1 MQGLARPPH
10 AGGSAQ
16 TVVLVT
22 DRPTPNVALS
32 DALHAVAD
40 ITVVGPEEDWSRQ
53 GSLAAVV
60 ADLTL
65 GRAQSVNCLRRLQL
79 RYADA
84 ALPLLCLLRQVTR
97 EAVLQ
102 AKALGAGACMPAD
115 AAPETVTHAL
125 VKILSPEQSVP
136 DRLVQVSAARTG
148 GGGLFR
154 AAQDGVAPSMALVE
168 RGLDPVLDAMA
179 AGGLSRW
186 LDTVWAYDDGTYQHC
201 LLVAGLAANFAQHLG
216 FSRPDQ
222 RRLTRAALVH
232 DVGKAKIPYAILN
245 KPGRL
250 DDAEQAI
257 MRTHPAAGFELLH
270 DGGECDPVT
279 LDAVRHHHEMLDGS
293 GYPDGLRGPEIG
305 DLVRLL
311 TICDIYAALTERRSY
326 KPPLPAEDALAI
338 LAGMGGKLEVRLVA
352 AFGDSIRAGALASA
366 LARPRRSPSPTATL
380 WPRNHPGMTPVR
392 QDRVNHCALKCAA
405 ERVAGWAGRCGV
417 FRAQSW
423 FGISACIR
431 TWRCTSPS

>member
-1 MQGLARPPH
+1 MQGLAMPPH

-16 TVVLVT
+16 SVVLVT
-22 DRPTPNVALS
+22 DRPNPNVALS

-53 GSLAAVV
+53 GPLAAVV

-84 ALPLLCLLRQVTR
+84 APPLLCLLRQVTR

-115 AAPETVTHAL
+115 AAPETVMHAL

-148 GGGLFR
+148 DILGGLFR

-232 DVGKAKIPYAILN
+232 DVGKARIPYAILN

-257 MRTHPAAGFELLH
+257 MRTHPAAGFELLR

-352 AFGDSIRAGALASA
+352 AFGDSIRADALASA
-366 LARPRRSPSPTATL
+366 A
-380 WPRNHPGMTPVR
+380 
-392 QDRVNHCALKCAA
+392 
-405 ERVAGWAGRCGV
+405 
-417 FRAQSW
+417 
-423 FGISACIR
+423 
-431 TWRCTSPS
+431 

>member
-1 MQGLARPPH
+1 MPPH
-10 AGGSAQ
+10 AGGSAAQ

-22 DRPTPNVALS
+22 DRPNPNVALS

-53 GSLAAVV
+53 GPLAAVV

-79 RYADA
+79 RYAGA

-102 AKALGAGACMPAD
+102 AKALGADACMPAD

-136 DRLVQVSAARTG
+136 DRLIQVSAARTG
-148 GGGLFR
+148 DILGGLFR

-232 DVGKAKIPYAILN
+232 DVGKARIPYAILN

-257 MRTHPAAGFELLH
+257 MRTHPAAGFELLR

-311 TICDIYAALTERRSY
+311 TICDIYAALTERRAY

-338 LAGMGGKLEVRLVA
+338 LAGMGGKLEIRLVA

-366 LARPRRSPSPTATL
+366 A
-380 WPRNHPGMTPVR
+380 
-392 QDRVNHCALKCAA
+392 
-405 ERVAGWAGRCGV
+405 
-417 FRAQSW
+417 
-423 FGISACIR
+423 
-431 TWRCTSPS
+431 

>member
-1 MQGLARPPH
+1 MQGLATPPH

-22 DRPTPNVALS
+22 DRPSPNAALS
-32 DALHAVAD
+32 DALRAVAE
-40 ITVVGPEEDWSRQ
+40 ITVVGSEEDWSRQ
-53 GSLAAVV
+53 GPLAAVV

-65 GRAQSVNCLRRLQL
+65 GRVQSVNCLRRLQL
-79 RYADA
+79 RYAGA
-84 ALPLLCLLRQVTR
+84 ALPVLCLLRQVTR

-102 AKALGAGACMPAD
+102 AKALGAGACLPAD

-148 GGGLFR
+148 DILGGLFR
-154 AAQDGVAPSMALVE
+154 AAQDGVAPSMALIE

-179 AGGLSRW
+179 TGGLSRW

-222 RRLTRAALVH
+222 RCLTRAALVH
-232 DVGKAKIPYAILN
+232 DVGKARIPYAILN

-257 MRTHPAAGFELLH
+257 MRTHPAAGFELLR

-293 GYPDGLRGPEIG
+293 GYPDGQRGPEIG

-352 AFGDSIRAGALASA
+352 AFGDSIRAGALA
-366 LARPRRSPSPTATL
+366 
-380 WPRNHPGMTPVR
+380 N
-392 QDRVNHCALKCAA
+392 AA
-405 ERVAGWAGRCGV
+405 
-417 FRAQSW
+417 
-423 FGISACIR
+423 
-431 TWRCTSPS
+431 